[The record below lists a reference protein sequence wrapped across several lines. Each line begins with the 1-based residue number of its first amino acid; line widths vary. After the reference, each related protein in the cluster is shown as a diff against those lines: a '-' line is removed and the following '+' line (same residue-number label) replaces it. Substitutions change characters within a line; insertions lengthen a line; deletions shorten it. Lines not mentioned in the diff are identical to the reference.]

1 MTAAAEL
8 ITVLLVDDHAVGREG
23 YRRLLERNA
32 DIRVVGEAGNAALAY
47 QLFRDH
53 APQVVVLDI
62 SLPDVS
68 GIEVL
73 RRILAREP
81 RARVL
86 VFSMHEEPIFPE
98 RAMRAGALGYITK
111 ASAPEVLVNAV
122 RAVAAGRLFLS
133 DDVAQTLALRN
144 LQAGGTAL
152 GVLSDREVEV
162 LRMLALGE
170 PLGVIAD
177 RLGLS
182 QKTVANY
189 QSSIRQKLGA
199 QTPAQLLR
207 IAARFGVVSDAGGMM
222 DEMPGELPLPR
233 GDVQE
238 PVG

>member
-8 ITVLLVDDHAVGREG
+8 ITVLLVDDHAVVREG

-152 GVLSDREVEV
+152 GVLSDREFEV

-222 DEMPGELPLPR
+222 DELPGELPLPR
-233 GDVQE
+233 GDDQE